1 MGSEDHIP
9 LINICF
15 QFHIQNTHVSRPT
28 AGNARLWHQG
38 ARECEVP
45 ADPGE
50 VVDGPQGRG
59 GTDGRERVAG
69 DDGAYESNN

>member
-1 MGSEDHIP
+1 M
-9 LINICF
+9 INRCF
-15 QFHIQNTHVSRPT
+15 YFLIQNTQVSRPT

-38 ARECEVP
+38 TGKCEVP

-69 DDGAYESNN
+69 DDGAHESNN